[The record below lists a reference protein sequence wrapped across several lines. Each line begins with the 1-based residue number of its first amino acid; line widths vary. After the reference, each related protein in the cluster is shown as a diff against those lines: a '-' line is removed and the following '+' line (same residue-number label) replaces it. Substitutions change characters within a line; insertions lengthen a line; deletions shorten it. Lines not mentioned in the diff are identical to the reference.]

1 MRAERKGALIIL
13 QVLCQELLDN
23 PPPSSSPPAS
33 TTLYTRTYPLHGDG
47 PANDDE
53 EKDEHGPD
61 SRKARGVVGRGRLE
75 VLLVGRG
82 GDGHNDIGN
91 GEEGVQVPE
100 VGNDLALVVAH
111 HGCCGKVGGEVCVG
125 REGM

>member
-1 MRAERKGALIIL
+1 MRAERSSSSSSLM
-13 QVLCQELLDN
+13 
-23 PPPSSSPPAS
+23 PRTSRPSPSSPPALHYS
-33 TTLYTRTYPLHGDG
+33 TYPLHGDG
-47 PANDDE
+47 PAHNDE

-75 VLLVGRG
+75 VLLVGRS
-82 GDGHNDIGN
+82 GDRHDDIGN

-111 HGCCGKVGGEVCVG
+111 HGLLL
-125 REGM
+125 